1 MHAIYSNST
10 YIDQHILLLKK
21 KWPSKLRITYAICE
35 NILCECFMRFRLR
48 SFGCFRVFATFFN
61 VRVQYRVVLCD
72 YSARSVSWKVLC
84 IV

>member
-1 MHAIYSNST
+1 MYAIYSNST

-35 NILCECFMRFRLR
+35 NILCGCFMRFRLR
-48 SFGCFRVFATFFN
+48 SFGYFRVFATFFN

-72 YSARSVSWKVLC
+72 YSARSVSWTVLC

>member
-1 MHAIYSNST
+1 MQFTATALTLIS
-10 YIDQHILLLKK
+10 IAAEEKMA
-21 KWPSKLRITYAICE
+21 LRAKNNNAICE
-35 NILCECFMRFRLR
+35 NILCGFFMRFRLR
-48 SFGCFRVFATFFN
+48 SFQCFRVFATFFN